1 MTARQSPYDTHEVFN
16 QPAPLADYDVF
27 ETDRCLVEAVEREAG
42 GWARERLSTLGR
54 RAGAHDTQVLARQ
67 AHASPPVL
75 RTHDAAG
82 NRIDDVEFHPAW
94 HALMGMGMA
103 AQVHSLAWTEDR
115 AGAHVARA
123 ALAYL
128 MNQAENGV
136 CCPLAMTFAAV
147 PALRRQSDLA
157 GEWIPRITGADYDA
171 RHIPA
176 ADKTACTMGMAMTE
190 KQGGS
195 DVRANIT
202 VAEPAGADGEYLLT
216 GHKWF
221 CSAPMSDAFLTLAQ
235 APGGL
240 SCFLVPRILP
250 DGGRNRIFIQRLK
263 DKLGNRSNA
272 SAEIEYHRTR
282 ARMVGEEGRG
292 VATILE
298 MVQHTRLD
306 AAVSA
311 AAIMRQAIVLAIH
324 HTDSRSAF
332 QRRLADQPLMQAV
345 LADLV
350 LDSTAATMLVM
361 RLAGAFDRGA
371 RGDGAEAA
379 LARLGA
385 AVVKYW
391 VCKRTPPAVFEA
403 LECHGGNGYVED

>member
-1 MTARQSPYDTHEVFN
+1 M
-16 QPAPLADYDVF
+16 
-27 ETDRCLVEAVEREAG
+27 EANT
-42 GWARERLSTLGR
+42 S
-54 RAGAHDTQVLARQ
+54 
-67 AHASPPVL
+67 
-75 RTHDAAG
+75 
-82 NRIDDVEFHPAW
+82 
-94 HALMGMGMA
+94 
-103 AQVHSLAWTEDR
+103 
-115 AGAHVARA
+115 
-123 ALAYL
+123 
-128 MNQAENGV
+128 
-136 CCPLAMTFAAV
+136 
-147 PALRRQSDLA
+147 
-157 GEWIPRITGADYDA
+157 
-171 RHIPA
+171 
-176 ADKTACTMGMAMTE
+176 
-190 KQGGS
+190 
-195 DVRANIT
+195 
-202 VAEPAGADGEYLLT
+202 LT

-324 HTDSRSAF
+324 HTDNRSAF

-350 LDSTAATMLVM
+350 LESSRRDDAGDAAGR
-361 RLAGAFDRGA
+361 RLRRGRAGRRGQ
-371 RGDGAEAA
+371 AA

-391 VCKRTPPAVFEA
+391 VCKRTPAGRVRGAGMPWRRRLRGGFGWRGSIARPRSTASGRAPAT
-403 LECHGGNGYVED
+403 